1 MEVIKMTLKDREV
14 TTSIK
19 TISIKLKCNS
29 AEEQNKI
36 VSMLKMKT
44 DCFNY
49 LSKKMFENN
58 DYKGKYNFYTIHN
71 KYYYELK
78 QQFQQ
83 LMSQMI
89 IKVEQEV
96 VATYKTIKVNK
107 HKITSAPQQNN
118 LCLQMDK
125 RLYSRMTKESICLPS
140 LKDTKRIKC
149 EYVLYDRAL
158 NFLNNN
164 TPHDPKLF
172 FKNNEL
178 YIAIPFEVAT
188 PLPDNE
194 DCLGVDLGV
203 RCLASCSDG
212 RVFQCKDFKE
222 VKRRLKYNQRQLQ
235 QKNTKSSRKH
245 LKKVRRKIHNYSK
258 NYIHHLTNEILRT
271 DKNNI
276 VLENLKKIKEKTK
289 CFKNTN
295 HKRTHHNRAFG
306 DIPIYMIQ
314 SFLSYKASVC
324 GKRTVYVSAAY
335 TSQKDCRGCAVG
347 VREGRRY
354 YCNDGLQFD
363 ADVNAT
369 VNIANTISELPISYP
384 EKVTYIG
391 RLLSTSRSNLFD
403 ESQTVQT
410 TVL

>member
-1 MEVIKMTLKDREV
+1 
-14 TTSIK
+14 
-19 TISIKLKCNS
+19 
-29 AEEQNKI
+29 
-36 VSMLKMKT
+36 
-44 DCFNY
+44 
-49 LSKKMFENN
+49 
-58 DYKGKYNFYTIHN
+58 
-71 KYYYELK
+71 
-78 QQFQQ
+78 
-83 LMSQMI
+83 
-89 IKVEQEV
+89 
-96 VATYKTIKVNK
+96 
-107 HKITSAPQQNN
+107 
-118 LCLQMDK
+118 
-125 RLYSRMTKESICLPS
+125 
-140 LKDTKRIKC
+140 
-149 EYVLYDRAL
+149 LYDRAL

>member
-1 MEVIKMTLKDREV
+1 MNLL
-14 TTSIK
+14 
-19 TISIKLKCNS
+19 TIPIKLKCSEKEHKMIFQMLNDKRNCFNIMS
-29 AEEQNKI
+29 EELFKTNWKSKLNIKI
-36 VSMLKMKT
+36 VHKMFYDKMKER
-44 DCFNY
+44 FP
-49 LSKKMFENN
+49 
-58 DYKGKYNFYTIHN
+58 
-71 KYYYELK
+71 
-78 QQFQQ
+78 Q
-83 LMSQMI
+83 LLTQVI
-89 IKVEQEV
+89 IKTEQEV
-96 VATYKTIKVNK
+96 ISTYKTIKANK
-107 HKITSAPQQNN
+107 HKLDSAPQQNN
-118 LCLQMDK
+118 LCMQMDK

-140 LKDTKRIKC
+140 IKDTKRIRC

-235 QKNTKSSRKH
+235 QKNTKSARKH
-245 LKKVRRKIHNYSK
+245 LKKNKKKLYNYSK

-276 VLENLKKIKEKTK
+276 VLENLKKIKENTK
-289 CFKNTN
+289 CFKNGF
-295 HKRTHHNRAFG
+295 KRKSHNRSFG
-306 DIPIYMIQ
+306 DIPIYLIQ
-314 SFLSYKASVC
+314 SFLSYKASIL
-324 GKRTVYVSAAY
+324 GKKVVKVSAAY
-335 TSQKDCRGCAVG
+335 TSLKDCRGCSIG

-354 YCNDGLQFD
+354 YCSDGLQFD
-363 ADVNAT
+363 ADVNAS
-369 VNIANTISELPISYP
+369 VNIGNAISELPISYP

-391 RLLSTSRSNLFD
+391 RLLSTSQSNLFD
-403 ESQTVQT
+403 ESQSVQT

>member
-1 MEVIKMTLKDREV
+1 MTLKDREV
-14 TTSIK
+14 VTSIK
-19 TISIKLKCNS
+19 TISIKLKCDS

-36 VSMLKMKT
+36 VSMLKLKT
-44 DCFNY
+44 NCFSY

-78 QQFQQ
+78 EQFQQ

-89 IKVEQEV
+89 IEVEQEV
-96 VATYKTIKVNK
+96 VATYKAIKSNK
-107 HKITSAPQQNN
+107 HRITLAPQQNN
-118 LCLQMDK
+118 FCLQMDK

-140 LKDTKRIKC
+140 LKNTKRFKC
-149 EYVLYDRAL
+149 EYVLYERA
-158 NFLNNN
+158 NKFLNEN
-164 TPHDPKLF
+164 TPHDPKIF
-172 FKNNEL
+172 FKNNDL

-222 VKRRLKYNQRQLQ
+222 VKRRLKYNQKQLQ

-245 LKKVRRKIHNYSK
+245 LKKNKKKLYNYSK

-276 VLENLKKIKEKTK
+276 VLENLKKD
-289 CFKNTN
+289 
-295 HKRTHHNRAFG
+295 KRK
-306 DIPIYMIQ
+306 
-314 SFLSYKASVC
+314 YKM
-324 GKRTVYVSAAY
+324 
-335 TSQKDCRGCAVG
+335 
-347 VREGRRY
+347 
-354 YCNDGLQFD
+354 F
-363 ADVNAT
+363 
-369 VNIANTISELPISYP
+369 
-384 EKVTYIG
+384 
-391 RLLSTSRSNLFD
+391 
-403 ESQTVQT
+403 
-410 TVL
+410 